1 VRQSGPVRIA
11 EFSDEGLL
19 ERTANKPGNERL
31 ANLEEEAQWPGFNLS
46 ERQVNDSAESLQ
58 DKANN
63 EPDVRTD
70 SSLSWNWWKR
80 IGNGVRAE
88 RDDKY
93 PVIVSH
99 CLCHG

>member
-1 VRQSGPVRIA
+1 VRQSAPARIA

-19 ERTANKPGNERL
+19 ERTANKPDNERL
-31 ANLEEEAQWPGFNLS
+31 ASLEEEAQWPGRNLS
-46 ERQVNDSAESLQ
+46 EKQVNDSTESLQ

-63 EPDVRTD
+63 EPDVRAAD
-70 SSLSWNWWKR
+70 LLSWNWGKR
-80 IGNGVRAE
+80 IGNRVGAE
-88 RDDKY
+88 RDDRY